1 MSIQISR
8 VPNFKEEK
16 HRMDIL
22 SLVRVNFGTIHFNV
36 QLLTKIKNSQDIAI
50 ITAWSQDFDFN
61 FRAGLIRTRAINI
74 AEGREEKALTQP
86 SEVT

>member
-1 MSIQISR
+1 MSIEVQQ
-8 VPNFKEEK
+8 VPNLMRE
-16 HRMDIL
+16 RYRRDLIT
-22 SLVRVNFGTIHFNV
+22 LVRVNFGTIHFNV
-36 QLLTKIKNSQDIAI
+36 QLLTKIKDSQDISLI
-50 ITAWSQDFDFN
+50 MAWSQDFDFN